1 MVYVDL
7 FWAFFLANLL
17 GYGGGPPSIPLIQNE
32 VVNHYHWLTVEE
44 FGQVLAIGNALPSPI
59 NTKLAGYIGYQV
71 GGVPGAVVAFLATV
85 APTAVAMIVLLKSI
99 SLFRNAPQVKAM
111 TQSIRPIVAVL
122 LGVLAYEFFAGAVSD
137 IGWVHTLILGIA
149 SYVLL
154 ERKKMSPAFVIV
166 ISMGYGAFF
175 IG

>member
-1 MVYVDL
+1 MVYLDL

-32 VVNHYHWLTVEE
+32 VVNHYHWLTVKE
-44 FGQVLAIGNALPSPI
+44 FGQILAIGNALPSPI

-71 GGVPGAVVAFLATV
+71 GGIPGAVVAFLATV
-85 APTAVAMIVLLKSI
+85 APTAVAMIVLHKSI

-111 TQSIRPIVAVL
+111 TQSIRPIVAIL
-122 LGVLAYEFFAGAVSD
+122 LGVLAYEFFASAVID
-137 IGWVHTLILGIA
+137 IGWVHTLVLGIA
-149 SYVLL
+149 AYVLL
-154 ERKKMSPAFVIV
+154 ERKKMSPAIVIV